1 MKNALMVRL
10 ITEILFVLR
19 HPIAAV
25 GQEIFRL
32 EELASKIVW
41 EKSLGQPV
49 EMPLE
54 DVIRQQQLFEN
65 LYNRLVRWAV
75 RLESALK
82 TAERLFAV
90 ENRQQLHLNP
100 KPGGMS
106 S

>member
-1 MKNALMVRL
+1 MKNALTVCL

-25 GQEIFRL
+25 GQEIFWL
-32 EELASKIVW
+32 EELARKTALN
-41 EKSLGQPV
+41 KPLGQEI

-54 DVIRQQQLFEN
+54 DIVRQLRWFEN

-100 KPGGMS
+100 KPGGTA
-106 S
+106 